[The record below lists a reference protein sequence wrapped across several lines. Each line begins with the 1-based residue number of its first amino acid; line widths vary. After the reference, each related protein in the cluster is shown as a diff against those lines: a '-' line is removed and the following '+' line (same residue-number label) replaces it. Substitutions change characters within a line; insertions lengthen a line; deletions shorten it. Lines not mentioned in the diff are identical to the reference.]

1 MPPGRMIVRWRLL
14 VLAWVI
20 PWITTVPLFHLHL
33 PDTTDWWS
41 ALNSGG
47 AHTVF
52 TPDLPGEFARP
63 LHNTHEGHSA
73 RLSPRLVNSPELGIA
88 VFYERSENRKANTVS
103 IVNALSQFL
112 DLALPRRIFSASR
125 APPRSSVP
133 PGGLRIK

>member
-1 MPPGRMIVRWRLL
+1 MPPGRASVRWRLL
-14 VLAWVI
+14 ILAWVI
-20 PWITTVPLFHLHL
+20 PWIITVPLFHLHL
-33 PDTTDWWS
+33 PDTTDRWS

-63 LHNTHEGHSA
+63 CHNTHEGHSA

-103 IVNALSQFL
+103 IVNAPSQFL

-133 PGGLRIK
+133 PGGLRIT

>member
-1 MPPGRMIVRWRLL
+1 MPPGRASVRWRLL
-14 VLAWVI
+14 ILAWLI

-33 PDTTDWWS
+33 PDTPDRWS

-63 LHNTHEGHSA
+63 CHNPHEGHSA
-73 RLSPRLVNSPELGIA
+73 RLSPRLVNSPELGLV
-88 VFYERSENRKANTVS
+88 VFYEQSENRKANIVS
-103 IVNALSQFL
+103 IVNAPSQFL

-133 PGGLRIK
+133 PGGLRIN

>member
-73 RLSPRLVNSPELGIA
+73 RLSPRLVNSPELGIT
-88 VFYERSENRKANTVS
+88 VFYEQSENRKANTVS
-103 IVNALSQFL
+103 IVNAPSQFL